1 MKFTIGKKLTFSFLG
16 LAGLV
21 LLAGG
26 VGIFILNK
34 VSNSADMVA
43 KEKAPAQ
50 NAVMNGVVDL
60 EIVQKTIAE
69 YINTSTGLEALEERY
84 ASKLDEY
91 DMWLAMLQLGS
102 DSEKFQKSKSG
113 KLYKK
118 LKINTNVP
126 KGSEKTQLILNKVLK
141 ESVVFKKN
149 TIDLIQAQKDY
160 LSYSVTNDNKN
171 YPLPVYLSLANREH
185 DEWLAGLNDAV
196 IIITPFKGN
205 MDPKK
210 GLVGKWLSE
219 YNVDNKKVM
228 KLVKKLYKR
237 HKKMMAAAVK
247 INSEKTYEGK
257 LKYFNRNSASA
268 GMMTNYFN
276 AMRLLSESLYKG
288 LDSSKEEKFNAMT
301 ISAKSINQALDKL
314 RKNAEMEMVAA
325 LEQAEKAETQGV
337 TILIILTLIAVI
349 IAIVLG
355 VVMSRYFSG
364 KIYAMAE
371 ITKKVSSGDLKNKI
385 DVTSK
390 DEFGDLANDT
400 NAMI

>member
-1 MKFTIGKKLTFSFLG
+1 
-16 LAGLV
+16 
-21 LLAGG
+21 
-26 VGIFILNK
+26 
-34 VSNSADMVA
+34 
-43 KEKAPAQ
+43 
-50 NAVMNGVVDL
+50 
-60 EIVQKTIAE
+60 
-69 YINTSTGLEALEERY
+69 
-84 ASKLDEY
+84 
-91 DMWLAMLQLGS
+91 
-102 DSEKFQKSKSG
+102 
-113 KLYKK
+113 
-118 LKINTNVP
+118 
-126 KGSEKTQLILNKVLK
+126 
-141 ESVVFKKN
+141 
-149 TIDLIQAQKDY
+149 
-160 LSYSVTNDNKN
+160 
-171 YPLPVYLSLANREH
+171 
-185 DEWLAGLNDAV
+185 
-196 IIITPFKGN
+196 
-205 MDPKK
+205 
-210 GLVGKWLSE
+210 
-219 YNVDNKKVM
+219 
-228 KLVKKLYKR
+228 
-237 HKKMMAAAVK
+237 MMAAAVK

-288 LDSSKEEKFNAMT
+288 LDNSKEEKFNAMT

-325 LEQAEKAETQGV
+325 LGQAEKAKTQGV

-349 IAIVLG
+349 IAILLG